1 MQPEPAPRWIIL
13 ATALIAIGICCAGL
27 FLTGPLYAPYLPS
40 LPARAARAT
49 ETPRPTF
56 TLIPTR
62 TATAT
67 PTPRPTGRLVFPTID
82 PADLPTLTPIPTPA
96 PTRAAPVS
104 SDRRFVGQGESL
116 ANFSLNEGGLVRF
129 TFSHTG
135 ERNFIVE
142 LYNAEGVYIDLL
154 ANEIGDYDG
163 EDAVP
168 LPPGD
173 FFLSIQ
179 ADGQWIVNVIP
190 Q

>member
-1 MQPEPAPRWIIL
+1 
-13 ATALIAIGICCAGL
+13 
-27 FLTGPLYAPYLPS
+27 
-40 LPARAARAT
+40 
-49 ETPRPTF
+49 
-56 TLIPTR
+56 
-62 TATAT
+62 
-67 PTPRPTGRLVFPTID
+67 
-82 PADLPTLTPIPTPA
+82 
-96 PTRAAPVS
+96 
-104 SDRRFVGQGESL
+104 VGQGESL
-116 ANFSLNEGGLVRF
+116 ANFSLNEGGLIRF

-142 LYNAEGVYIDLL
+142 LYSAEGVYIDLL

-173 FFLSIQ
+173 YFLSIE